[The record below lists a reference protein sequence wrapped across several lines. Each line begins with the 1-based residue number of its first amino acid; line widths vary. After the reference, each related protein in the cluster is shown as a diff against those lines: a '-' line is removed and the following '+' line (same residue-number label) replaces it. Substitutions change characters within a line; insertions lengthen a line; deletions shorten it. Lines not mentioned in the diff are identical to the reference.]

1 MATPYKFT
9 QPIRYYK
16 ANDPYFY
23 QVDNLPI
30 MQLEENILY
39 IKNQVEGKGSASTFL
54 TENSEINITNIKQ
67 LKPKPVGGRFVGVNP
82 GTFTS
87 RVNDAFDIRNPLSQ
101 LALQGTS
108 VGGTTLIPTL
118 METFSTD
125 KRDEIWSAFIST
137 GTTGS
142 PYNLN
147 GLEYTYTFH
156 TSPGGMGGRWSTSKN
171 NSEGSPDMLRG
182 SATWP
187 GQSNFAPLTP
197 TTLGL
202 IIGKNVSNATYT
214 YENLSKI
221 HLGFVKMW
229 RGVFRTAV
237 VDFDGSEIEI
247 PEWKD
252 DDFYYHNSAGSA
264 VPIPGANQR
273 IDLLVL
279 YSVPIDSNSAATQD
293 FSDGFCDTATTTQ
306 KTMYQPTLGIIRGAG
321 IGISK
326 SDSTSPVSIQ
336 TAAGC
341 NDPGAVGSTRIVA
354 NINDKDVT
362 ANLGI
367 KDIDGNK
374 VHGSFPSPDDLVNM
388 APLLALNIDADDYQL
403 IGQTALPLAYIV
415 VNKGSTDIVAKDI
428 IDIRPFLRTTEF
440 TYNERAGVAAANPPL
455 SLANPAVGAFQ
466 LQDALDNVTTDVAAT
481 ISDSGRAIYTDYV
494 MGGLAYGVEGTL
506 LTMNEN
512 NTDID
517 DPWGTATTNTTAF
530 QASDYLST
538 GNTHS
543 FAGYSSSKAFL
554 DDATQKTREA
564 FLEWV
569 YRNRQTELSKWI
581 GDPNTSY
588 VSNTSKTYLGL
599 ATGQRNIPLLP
610 EWDMPMDSMNFAA
623 VTGESASSKP
633 TWWMWFEGQTSDRPL
648 AYVPGAV
655 PGNATTNTT
664 TARLA
669 KAYGFGYG
677 DENVGQGSISVV
689 SKKINMTFPS
699 WVNDYDILVEYV
711 NCGPVAAASR
721 SDSAG
726 ATPTNVG
733 LGSGL
738 SVNKGTM
745 TSTQGVRSASFQINS
760 AAQPIPQTASPNEG
774 MVNNL
779 GEITDKV
786 GVTGGT
792 GNTRNGA
799 ITEALA
805 YQWLSYA
812 VCLPEFKNNIWNMEG
827 QTNELNALTR
837 HAPKFGAAYYPTVK
851 FTIIGYEASPTSRST
866 YGSGNTLVAPV
877 DAPGTQGNLITGTPL
892 TGVSKITIE

>member
-1 MATPYKFT
+1 MAIPYKFT

-23 QVDNLPI
+23 EVDNLPI
-30 MQLEENILY
+30 RQLEENILY

-87 RVNDAFDIRNPLSQ
+87 RVNDAFDISNALSR
-101 LALQGTS
+101 LTYNGTPA
-108 VGGTTLIPTL
+108 GGTTLIPDL
-118 METFSTD
+118 METFGTE
-125 KRDEIWSAFIST
+125 KRDEIWNAFIST

-171 NSEGSPDMLRG
+171 NSEGSPDMLHG

-214 YENLSKI
+214 YANLSKI

-247 PEWKD
+247 PEWND
-252 DDFYYHNSAGSA
+252 DDFYYYDSVGTKVALTEA
-264 VPIPGANQR
+264 DQR

-293 FSDGFCDTATTTQ
+293 FSTGFCDSASTTQ

-336 TAAGC
+336 TEAGC
-341 NDPGAVGSTRIVA
+341 VGDPGTPGSARIVA
-354 NINDKDVT
+354 NRNDKDVT

-367 KDIDGNK
+367 RDINGKK

-388 APLLALNIDADDYQL
+388 APLLALNIDPDDYQL

-415 VNKGSTDIVAKDI
+415 VNKGSADIVAKDI

-506 LTMNEN
+506 LSMNEN

-517 DPWGTATTNTTAF
+517 DPWGTATTTTTAWNNS
-530 QASDYLST
+530 SDGVSY
-538 GNTHS
+538 S

-554 DDATQKTREA
+554 DDATQKNREA

-569 YRNRQTELSKWI
+569 YSTKQTQLSKWI

-588 VSNTSKTYLGL
+588 VSNISKTYLGL
-599 ATGQRNIPLLP
+599 PTGQRNIPLLP
-610 EWDMPMDSMNFAA
+610 EWDMPMDSANFNA
-623 VTGESASSKP
+623 VTGDDGSSKP

-655 PGNATTNTT
+655 PGNATNTT
-664 TARLA
+664 TAHLA

-745 TSTQGVRSASFQINS
+745 TSTQGIRSASFQINS
-760 AAQPIPQTASPNEG
+760 AAQPIPQTGSPNEG
-774 MVNNL
+774 MVNSA
-779 GEITDKV
+779 GEVTDET
-786 GVTGGT
+786 GVAAGT
-792 GNTRNGA
+792 GTTRKGA

-812 VCLPEFKNNIWNMEG
+812 VCLPEFKNNLWNMEE
-827 QTNELNALTR
+827 QTNALNTITR

-866 YGSGNTLVAPV
+866 YGAGNTLVAPV
-877 DAPGTQGNLITGTPL
+877 DSVGTQGNLITGTPL
-892 TGVSKITIE
+892 TGASYITIE